1 MTIILSGNVFT
12 SYDVKTKNS
21 SKNENSFEETL
32 LNQKQQSYQTNN
44 QLSQTSSKIS
54 FIDPVNGGKVSVS
67 LENSTLE
74 KLQNRFG
81 VNSVVRNE
89 AGDVELKDKA
99 QEFVAG
105 WFADIAYTRGFLGA
119 DANNDGILSEEEYG
133 KTKNGL
139 GISSSIRF
147 EQDDFVVKEEALGY
161 FKTNNIIYSSEG
173 LNYNAYRTGKNESS
187 IDDEL
192 NYTLNL
198 DKDFNGNITLQ
209 ETYEGES
216 SIEQKVQ
223 ENLKKLF
230 LDNKDSFIYN
240 ISYGEKYFT
249 QALNYVLET
258 MEKSETL
265 DKDKWE
271 QIRKDNYLKLD
282 GGYLRLD
289 LELIS
294 TLDQELLKKLL
305 KSFEESTNSFSQ
317 VSSPLNQNETTKE
330 FLNRTNIVNKETE
343 IYV

>member
-1 MTIILSGNVFT
+1 MQISLNGTAFT
-12 SYDVKTKNS
+12 SYDVKAKGN
-21 SKNENSFEETL
+21 SKNETFFEETL
-32 LNQKQQSYQTNN
+32 QNQQSYQTNI
-44 QLSQTSSKIS
+44 QLSPTSVNTTFK
-54 FIDPVNGGKVSVS
+54 DPTNDKLVTIS
-67 LENSTLE
+67 LENSTIE
-74 KLQNRFG
+74 KLQNQFG
-81 VNSVVRNE
+81 KDSV
-89 AGDVELKDKA
+89 LKDENGNISLTGKA
-99 QEFVAG
+99 QDFVAG
-105 WFADIAYTRGFLGA
+105 WFADIAYTRDFLKA
-119 DANNDGILSEEEYG
+119 DVNNDGVLSEEEYG

-249 QALNYVLET
+249 QALNYVLEI
-258 MEKSETL
+258 MNKGETL
-265 DKDKWE
+265 DKDKWD

-282 GGYLRLD
+282 GNFLRLD
-289 LELIS
+289 MELVS
-294 TLDQELLKKLL
+294 TLDEELLKKLL
-305 KSFEESTNSFSQ
+305 QSFENSSN
-317 VSSPLNQNETTKE
+317 SLLNNSNLSNKNETTQE
-330 FLNRTNIVNKETE
+330 FLNRTNMINKEIK
-343 IYV
+343 IYG

>member
-1 MTIILSGNVFT
+1 MQISLNGTAFT
-12 SYDVKTKNS
+12 SYDVKAKGN
-21 SKNENSFEETL
+21 SKNETFFEETL
-32 LNQKQQSYQTNN
+32 QNQQSYQTNI
-44 QLSQTSSKIS
+44 QLSPTSVNTTFK
-54 FIDPVNGGKVSVS
+54 DPTNDKLVTIS
-67 LENSTLE
+67 LENSTIE
-74 KLQNRFG
+74 KLQNQFG
-81 VNSVVRNE
+81 KDSV
-89 AGDVELKDKA
+89 LKDENGNISLTGKA
-99 QEFVAG
+99 QDFVAG
-105 WFADIAYTRGFLGA
+105 WFADIAYTRDFLKA
-119 DANNDGILSEEEYG
+119 DVNNDGVLSEEEYG

-240 ISYGEKYFT
+240 IC
-249 QALNYVLET
+249 
-258 MEKSETL
+258 
-265 DKDKWE
+265 
-271 QIRKDNYLKLD
+271 
-282 GGYLRLD
+282 
-289 LELIS
+289 
-294 TLDQELLKKLL
+294 
-305 KSFEESTNSFSQ
+305 
-317 VSSPLNQNETTKE
+317 
-330 FLNRTNIVNKETE
+330 
-343 IYV
+343 

>member
-1 MTIILSGNVFT
+1 MQISLNGTVFT
-12 SYDVKTKNS
+12 SYDVKAKGN
-21 SKNENSFEETL
+21 SKNETFFEETL
-32 LNQKQQSYQTNN
+32 QNQQSYQTNI
-44 QLSQTSSKIS
+44 QLSPTSVNTTFK
-54 FIDPVNGGKVSVS
+54 DPTNDKLVTIS
-67 LENSTLE
+67 LENSTIE
-74 KLQNRFG
+74 KLQNQFG
-81 VNSVVRNE
+81 KDSV
-89 AGDVELKDKA
+89 LKDENGNISLTGKA
-99 QEFVAG
+99 QDFVAG
-105 WFADIAYTRGFLGA
+105 WFADIAYTRDFLKA
-119 DANNDGILSEEEYG
+119 DVNNDGVLSEEEYG

>member
-1 MTIILSGNVFT
+1 MQISLNGTAFT
-12 SYDVKTKNS
+12 SYDVKAKGN
-21 SKNENSFEETL
+21 SKNETFFEETL
-32 LNQKQQSYQTNN
+32 QNQQSYQTNI
-44 QLSQTSSKIS
+44 QLSPTSVNTTFK
-54 FIDPVNGGKVSVS
+54 DPTNDKLVTIS
-67 LENSTLE
+67 LENSTIE
-74 KLQNRFG
+74 KLQNQFG
-81 VNSVVRNE
+81 KDSV
-89 AGDVELKDKA
+89 LKDENGNISLTGKA
-99 QEFVAG
+99 QDFVAG
-105 WFADIAYTRGFLGA
+105 WFADIAYTRDFLKA
-119 DANNDGILSEEEYG
+119 DVNNDGVLSEEEYG

-147 EQDDFVVKEEALGY
+147 EQDDFVVKEEALVY

-317 VSSPLNQNETTKE
+317 VSSPLNQNETTEE